1 MAKLPVLP
9 LLRILMVLVAAASFN
24 CAGALAAHKTPPAH
38 KVVAEQSHFS
48 AEDKGVRNPV
58 PIPAD
63 VWAMLKKDSHTQI
76 YLDDKDPLKAA
87 EIQRSWFSA
96 TVVHLRNP
104 SEDDLVV
111 AAEGPL
117 AAGELETWWVFMNT
131 PQGMKLVMT
140 AVTHGLT
147 LLTDRFKGVRMIDV
161 DSMTCCQV
169 TTSSWRYEDGEFRQY
184 SQVSRAIK

>member
-1 MAKLPVLP
+1 MTRPRVL
-9 LLRILMVLVAAASFN
+9 LVLMLAAHFG
-24 CAGALAAHKTPPAH
+24 CAGALAAHKSPPAH
-38 KVVAEQSHFS
+38 KVAAEQSHFS

-63 VWAMLKKDSHTQI
+63 AWAVLKKDAHTQI
-76 YLDDKDPLKAA
+76 YLDDKNPLKAA

-96 TVVHLRNP
+96 TVVHLHGP
-104 SEDDLVV
+104 GEEDLVV

-117 AAGELETWWVFMNT
+117 AAGEIETYWVFINT
-131 PQGMKLVMT
+131 SQGMKLVLTAMT
-140 AVTHGLT
+140 HDMTILE
-147 LLTDRFKGVRMIDV
+147 DRFKGVRMIDV
-161 DSMTCCQV
+161 DSKTCCQV